1 MSKIKIAS
9 KKKKNDL
16 EGGIGKDNV
25 NIALIHE
32 VLKQIRIIMQ
42 YKENK
47 NWNSLKRIQKKWGL
61 KRGLSSNKEAGER
74 VHRQWSHRR
83 DITWRRGP

>member
-25 NIALIHE
+25 NMALIHE

-47 NWNSLKRIQKKWGL
+47 NWNNLKRF
-61 KRGLSSNKEAGER
+61 RRNEA
-74 VHRQWSHRR
+74 
-83 DITWRRGP
+83 

>member
-1 MSKIKIAS
+1 MSKIKITS

-25 NIALIHE
+25 SMALIHE
-32 VLKQIRIIMQ
+32 VIKQIRIIMQ

-47 NWNSLKRIQKKWGL
+47 N
-61 KRGLSSNKEAGER
+61 
-74 VHRQWSHRR
+74 
-83 DITWRRGP
+83 